1 MYATTLQRAWTS
13 LVHAGPGNVLERQN
27 MLELS
32 LEQSWGRPGDVEQAC
47 NMLGTGSSRLGTSLE
62 QVGTCFPQAQN
73 KFVVVVVVV
82 LVVAA
87 VGDVVSLIL
96 NSFSHMGI
104 PIESVNYIMWTM
116 VNHKIFKDLAC
127 MTETFQHDLTIA
139 TGDYHPIEVV
149 WTMAF

>member
-1 MYATTLQRAWTS
+1 
-13 LVHAGPGNVLERQN
+13 
-27 MLELS
+27 
-32 LEQSWGRPGDVEQAC
+32 
-47 NMLGTGSSRLGTSLE
+47 
-62 QVGTCFPQAQN
+62 
-73 KFVVVVVVV
+73 
-82 LVVAA
+82 
-87 VGDVVSLIL
+87 
-96 NSFSHMGI
+96 MGI